1 MNQIRYKYNLRVY
14 VIMKRSCDVDVD
26 SNADKQDD
34 NEESD
39 KESDKESDNKES
51 DNKESEHKNI
61 NQEDYEPRVTLGDM
75 ISDLDD
81 SEAGTVFLN
90 ILEAYMVLI
99 LAFYLFF
106 VIS

>member
-1 MNQIRYKYNLRVY
+1 
-14 VIMKRSCDVDVD
+14 MKRRSYSYDLDTESEKDEDKGVDNKGDDDKGVD
-26 SNADKQDD
+26 NKSDDDKGVDNEHDD
-34 NEESD
+34 NAPD
-39 KESDKESDNKES
+39 KGGY
-51 DNKESEHKNI
+51 NI
-61 NQEDYEPRVTLGDM
+61 NQNDYEPRVTLGGM

-90 ILEAYMVLI
+90 VLEAYMVLI